1 MRRGT
6 GHNLRLLL
14 VVIWVSIPAAWQPR
28 LHHVAQRTPQQDCSP
43 SGSAWIIACAG
54 KSSHS
59 DSDSLVA
66 AVPASAADS
75 LLDALDSWMRAQTV
89 EAVLPKVEAKALLL
103 SLREDRRFWAQQ
115 RKQFSVVWITFEKS
129 LRDEKR
135 PLSELLG
142 SETSKRLLTAVEE
155 MEDDPALVNTVLR
168 SEIVE
173 QLLGKILYEGILEFV
188 ERSDPL
194 GNFLGQLPL
203 LGLVRQAALQTARK
217 QLDSL
222 LGDKLSNFLG
232 EYTASSVESATT
244 FLLSPET
251 ADVRRSARRSAA
263 AKLLAKPVRELVQLN
278 EVEMVLVRDSVW
290 AAVQEFRLPDETD
303 LLDRLYDEFGR
314 QPFSILLPSKA
325 AISRGDAPL
334 FERGRS
340 VLGTIISSFFASSEW
355 QSWAGGAG
363 ATMPNAP
370 TSRSTTVNVIAHT
383 ASSPSK
389 AAGASEV
396 GPGPAVWD

>member
-1 MRRGT
+1 M
-6 GHNLRLLL
+6 
-14 VVIWVSIPAAWQPR
+14 VIWVSIPAAWQPR

-370 TSRSTTVNVIAHT
+370 TSRPTTEPAAVNVIAHT

>member
-1 MRRGT
+1 M
-6 GHNLRLLL
+6 
-14 VVIWVSIPAAWQPR
+14 VIWVSIPAAWQPR

-222 LGDKLSNFLG
+222 LGDKLSSFLG
-232 EYTASSVESATT
+232 EYTASAVESATT

-278 EVEMVLVRDSVW
+278 EVEMVLVRDAVW

-363 ATMPNAP
+363 ATTPNAP
-370 TSRSTTVNVIAHT
+370 TSRPTTDATAVNVIAHT

>member
-1 MRRGT
+1 M
-6 GHNLRLLL
+6 
-14 VVIWVSIPAAWQPR
+14 VIWVSIPAAWQPR

-370 TSRSTTVNVIAHT
+370 TSRPTTEAAAVNVIAHT

>member
-1 MRRGT
+1 M
-6 GHNLRLLL
+6 
-14 VVIWVSIPAAWQPR
+14 VIWVSIPAAWQPR

-142 SETSKRLLTAVEE
+142 SETSKRLLTAGEE

-370 TSRSTTVNVIAHT
+370 TSRPTTVAAAVNVIAHT

>member
-1 MRRGT
+1 M
-6 GHNLRLLL
+6 
-14 VVIWVSIPAAWQPR
+14 VIWVSIPAAWQPR

-363 ATMPNAP
+363 ATTPNAP
-370 TSRSTTVNVIAHT
+370 TSRPTTESAAVNVIAHT

>member
-1 MRRGT
+1 M
-6 GHNLRLLL
+6 
-14 VVIWVSIPAAWQPR
+14 VIWVSIPAAWQPR

-370 TSRSTTVNVIAHT
+370 TSRPTTESAAVNVIAHT

>member
-1 MRRGT
+1 M
-6 GHNLRLLL
+6 
-14 VVIWVSIPAAWQPR
+14 VIWVSIPAAWQPR

-370 TSRSTTVNVIAHT
+370 TSRPTTETAAVNVIAHT

>member
-1 MRRGT
+1 M
-6 GHNLRLLL
+6 
-14 VVIWVSIPAAWQPR
+14 VIWVSIPAAWQPR

-370 TSRSTTVNVIAHT
+370 TSRPTTVAAAVNVIAHT

>member
-1 MRRGT
+1 M
-6 GHNLRLLL
+6 
-14 VVIWVSIPAAWQPR
+14 VIWVSIPAAWQPR

-363 ATMPNAP
+363 ATTPNAP
-370 TSRSTTVNVIAHT
+370 TSRPTIETAAVNVIAHT

>member
-1 MRRGT
+1 M
-6 GHNLRLLL
+6 
-14 VVIWVSIPAAWQPR
+14 VIWVSIPAAWQPR

-370 TSRSTTVNVIAHT
+370 TSRPTTAAVNVIAHT

>member
-1 MRRGT
+1 M
-6 GHNLRLLL
+6 
-14 VVIWVSIPAAWQPR
+14 VIWVSIPAAWQPR

-370 TSRSTTVNVIAHT
+370 TSRPTIEAAVNVIAHT

>member
-1 MRRGT
+1 M
-6 GHNLRLLL
+6 
-14 VVIWVSIPAAWQPR
+14 VIWVSIPAAWQPR

-115 RKQFSVVWITFEKS
+115 RKQFSVVWITFETS

-370 TSRSTTVNVIAHT
+370 TSRPTTEAAAVNVIAHT

>member
-1 MRRGT
+1 
-6 GHNLRLLL
+6 
-14 VVIWVSIPAAWQPR
+14 
-28 LHHVAQRTPQQDCSP
+28 
-43 SGSAWIIACAG
+43 
-54 KSSHS
+54 
-59 DSDSLVA
+59 
-66 AVPASAADS
+66 
-75 LLDALDSWMRAQTV
+75 MRAQTV

-363 ATMPNAP
+363 ATTPNAP
-370 TSRSTTVNVIAHT
+370 TSRPTTETAAVNVIAHT